1 MFDAYWPMMAF
12 ASPRARLRMR
22 GFSSLLAAV
31 CIVHMSIGSAQES
44 DSTGSGFSTNVAA
57 LNWIDHELNGSILD
71 VNPGLGASG
80 RGLTYGID
88 AGVAESDNINLS
100 PNTDKLAQTVA
111 VTDLDFAYEQLSRQ
125 LEADLKGDFTFQDYL
140 QHAYGSLFIGRF
152 DGLAA
157 YTLIPERFWWT
168 AEEDFGQAQ
177 LDPFTPLTPL
187 NRQNINYVTTGPRWL
202 IDLSRVT
209 FLKLEG
215 TASRTTYAVSPFDS
229 TQLFGSATLG
239 RRISAQS
246 TLAIVG
252 SVDSSRFDNTSV
264 NANFDRYNAY
274 IHYELLGVRGGISAD
289 LGDTSVVSG
298 SSTRSDPLATLRLVR
313 QLSPS
318 ATLAIKAGQE
328 LTDAS
333 AAFRGIQSGAVGA
346 IVTAPVVQTTSN
358 YVTRYGA
365 GEFRYERPL
374 TTITASVRVEYDSY
388 PQDRQLDL
396 RQDSFE
402 LRVARRFSPSLSG
415 EVHGAILNVDYSNE
429 DFSSTDHNFG
439 ASLSAELGRRLEL
452 RCQYDRVQ
460 HEVVGNLSSYVE
472 NQGRVTIGYHSR

>member
-1 MFDAYWPMMAF
+1 MMAF
-12 ASPRARLRMR
+12 ASPRAPRRMR
-22 GFSSLLAAV
+22 GFGRLLTAA
-31 CIVHMSIGSAQES
+31 CILHISIGSAQES
-44 DSTGSGFSTNVAA
+44 NSTGPGFNTNVADV
-57 LNWIDHELNGSILD
+57 NWIEHELNGSILN

-80 RGLTYGID
+80 RGLKYDVD
-88 AGVAESDNINLS
+88 AGVAESDNINLAS
-100 PNTDKLAQTVA
+100 DTGDKLAQTVA
-111 VTDLDFAYEQLSRQ
+111 LTDLDFAYQELSRRI
-125 LEADLKGDFTFQDYL
+125 EADLKGDFTFQDYL
-140 QHAYGSLFIGRF
+140 QHAYGSLVIGRF

-246 TLAIVG
+246 TLALVG

-264 NANFDRYNAY
+264 NTNFDRYNAY
-274 IHYELLGVRGGISAD
+274 IHYELLGVRAGVSAD
-289 LGDTSVVSG
+289 LGGTSVVSG

-318 ATLAIKAGQE
+318 ATLAIKGGQQ

-346 IVTAPVVQTTSN
+346 IVTAPVVLTTSN
-358 YVTRYGA
+358 YIARYGS
-365 GEFRYERPL
+365 GEFRYQRPL
-374 TTITASVRVEYDSY
+374 TKITASVRVEYDSY

-396 RQDSFE
+396 RQDSVE
-402 LRVARRFSPSLSG
+402 LRVERRFSPSLSG
-415 EVHGAILNVDYSNE
+415 EAHGAIVKLDYQNQ
-429 DFSSTDHNFG
+429 DFNSTDHTFG
-439 ASLSAELGRRLEL
+439 LSLTAAVGRRVVV
-452 RCQYDRVQ
+452 RCGYDHTQ
-460 HEVVGNLSSYVE
+460 HVVTENLTNYGE
-472 NQGRVTIGYHSR
+472 NRGLLTVGYRSQ